1 MSPWLNLTSLSI
13 VAMLYAFVSVLFEMP
28 STELGTSQM
37 PKMAAQPQT
46 SQSLSFHFF
55 DEIKGAVLG
64 SF

>member
-1 MSPWLNLTSLSI
+1 
-13 VAMLYAFVSVLFEMP
+13 MLYAFVSVLFEMP